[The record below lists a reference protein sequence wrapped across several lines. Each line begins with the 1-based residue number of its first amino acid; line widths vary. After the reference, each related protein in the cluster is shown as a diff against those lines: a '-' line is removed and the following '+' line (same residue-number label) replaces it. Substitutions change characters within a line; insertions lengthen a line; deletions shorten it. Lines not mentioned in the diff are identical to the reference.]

1 MSYTIRYSEEIKV
14 KEKRNGK
21 AFAALG
27 VVTVFVVCL
36 LAFGLAMPKQLQKF
50 REAFFPWTKP
60 AVQEALGEFRENMCE
75 GVSFKEAAE
84 AFCLDLIHDAQED

>member
-14 KEKRNGK
+14 KEKSKGK
-21 AFAALG
+21 LFASLG
-27 VVTVFVVCL
+27 VVTVFAVCL

-60 AVQEALGEFRENMCE
+60 VVQDALVEFRENMRE
-75 GVSFKEAAE
+75 GASFKEAAE